1 MTFSVAELFLLAWA
15 VIASLGFG
23 YVSSKFNHHRYIT
36 GRLLVLIAQGKMKI
50 TETDEQ
56 HTFEEI

>member
-23 YVSSKFNHHRYIT
+23 YVSSTFNHHRYIT

-56 HTFEEI
+56 LTFEEI

>member
-23 YVSSKFNHHRYIT
+23 YVSSKFNHHRVIT
-36 GRLLVLIAQGKMKI
+36 GRLLVLIARGKMKI

-56 HTFEEI
+56 LTFEEI

>member
-50 TETDEQ
+50 TVTDEQ
-56 HTFEEI
+56 LTFEEI